1 MPSPLSSLKILD
13 FSTLL
18 PGPFASKTL
27 ADLGAEVLRVETS
40 SRPEITRSTK
50 ANEKVFINA
59 HSSLNRSKHSIGLN
73 LKHPEAVKIVKKL
86 VKKYDI
92 VLEQFRPGVMKRLG
106 LDYEK
111 LRIQN
116 PSLIF
121 CSLTGYG
128 QTGVYRSRAGHDL
141 NYLAISGI
149 SNYSRRKNELPVPLG
164 VQIADV
170 AGGSYHVVIGILSAV
185 IHRQLTG
192 EGQAIDISMTD
203 AMFSMNIFEGENWL
217 AGGEGAEPESNFL
230 NGGTLY
236 DYYKTKDGRIVSVSS
251 LEPHFFSA
259 LINAMEL
266 PGTLL
271 EISLSD
277 QKSQKILKKILK
289 KRFLERPWSEWKAVF
304 ADCDACVEL
313 VLEFPE
319 AMEHQ
324 QFKDRE
330 MFVDV
335 PDSSGVTQK
344 QIASPFKFSSCKAE
358 YRHVGVELGEQTE
371 MVLMDVGYSQKKIND
386 LTKAGVCEVNKS
398 S

>member
-1 MPSPLSSLKILD
+1 MPAPLSSLKILD

-27 ADLGAEVLRVETS
+27 ADLGADVLRVETS
-40 SRPEITRSTK
+40 SRPDITRSPKT
-50 ANEKVFINA
+50 NEKSFMNA
-59 HSSLNRSKHSIGLN
+59 HASLNRSKHSIGLN
-73 LKHPEAVKIVKKL
+73 LKHPEAVKIVNKL

-106 LDYEK
+106 LDYKK

-128 QTGVYRSRAGHDL
+128 QTGAYRYRAGHDL
-141 NYLAISGI
+141 NYMSISGI

-203 AMFSMNIFEGENWL
+203 AMFSMNIFESDNWL
-217 AGGEGAEPESNFL
+217 VNGVGAEPESTFL

-251 LEPHFFSA
+251 LEPHFFA
-259 LINAMEL
+259 LLIKAMEL
-266 PGTLL
+266 PETLL

-289 KRFLERPWSEWKAVF
+289 KRFLELS
-304 ADCDACVEL
+304 
-313 VLEFPE
+313 
-319 AMEHQ
+319 
-324 QFKDRE
+324 
-330 MFVDV
+330 
-335 PDSSGVTQK
+335 
-344 QIASPFKFSSCKAE
+344 
-358 YRHVGVELGEQTE
+358 
-371 MVLMDVGYSQKKIND
+371 
-386 LTKAGVCEVNKS
+386 
-398 S
+398 